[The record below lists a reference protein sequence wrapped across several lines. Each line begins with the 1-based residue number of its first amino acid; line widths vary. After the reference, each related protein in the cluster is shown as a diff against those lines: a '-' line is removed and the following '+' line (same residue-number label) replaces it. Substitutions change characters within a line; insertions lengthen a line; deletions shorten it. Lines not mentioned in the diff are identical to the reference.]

1 MPFCNRH
8 LSPLQ
13 RRSLQL
19 FGANLV
25 LTAVLLLQSQ
35 IAHKTY
41 LDAHPSVVL
50 MYLLAILPA
59 IPVIGVIA
67 VVGRYL
73 AREND
78 EFVRMMVVQALL
90 WGLGIT
96 FVADTFLGGLYADPS
111 IDRLIPPLNLDL
123 FAVSAGVALRIQ
135 MWRNR

>member
-1 MPFCNRH
+1 MHFCNRH

-25 LTAVLLLQSQ
+25 LTAVLLLS
-35 IAHKTY
+35 ADEAY
-41 LDAHPSVVL
+41 MRAHPPVAL

-73 AREND
+73 ARESD

-96 FVADTFLGGLYADPS
+96 FVADTFLGGLHAYPS
-111 IDRLIPPLNLDL
+111 IDKLIPPLNLDL

-135 MWRNR
+135 